1 MSERDWK
8 ILFQD
13 MVESAEK
20 IQRYTDKLS
29 FDDFVIQHMVI
40 DAVVRNLE
48 IIGEAANRV
57 PKNIQEKFSKIHWR
71 KIIGLRNR
79 IIHEYFGVDL
89 SIIWYIITNEIP
101 NLKIEILN
109 ALKEI

>member
-40 DAVVRNLE
+40 DAVVRN
-48 IIGEAANRV
+48 
-57 PKNIQEKFSKIHWR
+57 
-71 KIIGLRNR
+71 
-79 IIHEYFGVDL
+79 
-89 SIIWYIITNEIP
+89 
-101 NLKIEILN
+101 
-109 ALKEI
+109 